1 MMRPFQ
7 MMLILAGLF
16 YSLMLTAPVLACGG
30 GATDTVEAL
39 LERIEIAVKAVPV
52 AVDELRQNG
61 VLRVESYLYGSGP
74 QYLLF
79 SLNDPSII
87 EAILEGTPKRGCNT
101 LWEKLI
107 PGETGYFFLNRG
119 ADGAYRASNYPT
131 DPPYY
136 TFENPGSTV
145 RLYTRDGDP
154 LTQHIVD
161 EAAFVDLITTVGGSA
176 VIPPDAAPSYPR
188 PAPLKMT
195 TADGKYYLLPVDRNE
210 PLEVTLDL
218 LRQMSMFISS
228 VERPDWNEPYFPALM
243 CPGDRCDTSSPDG
256 QNIASQRPFSGE
268 VTWYSGI
275 APGQA
280 FLFSSTSDAIVVW
293 NADQIT
299 VYTLGYS
306 RPDMEVNRSQAVR
319 SVTLSDPPEQ
329 ALGQAAWSPDGRL
342 LAYSDSAGLWLMDVF
357 TPDAESRLLLAAE
370 GGDIPLA
377 RAFSPL
383 GRYVHVT
390 QGDQRLTLDTISGAR
405 WPDGIISPDDRLLL
419 AFDASAE
426 VVTAMKL
433 CPLLMLT
440 PCQTLRGTSVYD
452 QQQTMTYYD
461 RFVQAAW
468 RDNSSFLVTACRES
482 DLTDCVVDR
491 RYSEYGSIWRDSADY
506 TPGLWFD
513 YQPQHDA
520 LVVVQTGNI
529 LLINSEAVDLSGTLT
544 ESIVQAEWLPSLFY
558 RR

>member
-1 MMRPFQ
+1 VIRPLSI
-7 MMLILAGLF
+7 MLILAGLF
-16 YSLMLTAPVLACGG
+16 SSLMLTAPVLACGG

-87 EAILEGTPKRGCNT
+87 PAMLEGTPKRGCNT

-107 PGETGYFFLNRG
+107 PGETGYFFLIRG
-119 ADGAYRASNYPT
+119 ADGVYRANNYLNEPA
-131 DPPYY
+131 YY
-136 TFENPGSTV
+136 RFDNPDSTV
-145 RLYTRDGDP
+145 RLYTRDTNP
-154 LTQHIVD
+154 YTQHIVD
-161 EAAFVDLITTVGGSA
+161 EGAFVDLITKVGGSVMTA
-176 VIPPDAAPSYPR
+176 PNAAPSYPR
-188 PAPLKMT
+188 LAPLKLT

-218 LRQMSMFISS
+218 LRQMTMLIRS
-228 VERPDWNEPYFPALM
+228 VERPDWNEPYFPALI

-275 APGQA
+275 APGRA
-280 FLFSSTSDAIVVW
+280 LLFSSTSDAIVVW
-293 NADQIT
+293 NADQLT

-306 RPDMEVNRSQAVR
+306 RPDMEVNRSQAVQ
-319 SVTLSDPPEQ
+319 SVMLAGAPEQ

-342 LAYSDSAGLWLMDVF
+342 LAYSDGAGLWLLDVF
-357 TPDAESRLLLAAE
+357 TPDAEPRLLLAAE
-370 GGDIPLA
+370 GEAVPLA

-383 GRYVHVT
+383 GRYLHLM
-390 QGDQRLTLDTISGAR
+390 QGDERLTLDTISGAR

-419 AFDASAE
+419 AFDTNVE
-426 VVTAMKL
+426 VVSDMQL
-433 CPLLMLT
+433 CPLLLLT
-440 PCQTLRGTSVYD
+440 PCAALRGTSVDD
-452 QQQTMTYYD
+452 QQQNMTYYD
-461 RFVQAAW
+461 QFTQAAW
-468 RDNSSFLVTACRES
+468 RDNSSFLVTVCREG
-482 DLTDCVVDR
+482 DLTDCVIDR

-506 TPGLWFD
+506 TPGLSFD

-520 LVVVQTGNI
+520 LVVVQAGNH
-529 LLINSEAVDLSGTLT
+529 LLINGEAVDLSGTLAGT
-544 ESIVQAEWLPSLFY
+544 IVEAEWLPSLFY